1 MTPCDCGNA
10 TPGPFARGM
19 CRVCWLALNDPR
31 YAALWSGLAVPP
43 PATPAPRRAAACAHR
58 GRELTGAERAAAGL
72 GHARRWSLC
81 LHPEKPLGE
90 HVCGCMKP
98 VGCGPRCPE
107 YSQAPAEGGKMTM

>member
-1 MTPCDCGNA
+1 MTRPCAPDHPDA
-10 TPGPFARGM
+10 TATAAT
-19 CRVCWLALNDPR
+19 CRVCWLAVNHTR
-31 YAALWSGLAVPP
+31 YRALFAAGG
-43 PATPAPRRAAACAHR
+43 PAPPRATTPPCVHK
-58 GRELTGAERAAAGL
+58 GRELTGPERAAAGL